1 MNLIHCLESI
11 IAIIDEFK
19 ESMVI
24 NGLNSY
30 IIYENSPFNLD
41 QLLATAR
48 IFHFLNALSYLAF

>member
-41 QLLATAR
+41 QLLAIAR